1 MNKKYDNN
9 NIIISSRAY
18 FLQGEDHAAGVSAW
32 IFQLEI
38 EGDTDRWGRLVSG
51 REEKGAYRLGSGL
64 PGRGLDLELGQIGA
78 PWPFFLFFLFSCFL
92 FLICFIS
99 FEFDLQIRSNQFI
112 NFSKIQHNNTEKKE
126 TNFHDKTNFQNIL
139 YVWPIGL

>member
-64 PGRGLDLELGQIGA
+64 PGRGLDLEFGQIGA
-78 PWPFFLFFLFSCFL
+78 PWPFFSFFPFLLFS
-92 FLICFIS
+92 I
-99 FEFDLQIRSNQFI
+99 FDL
-112 NFSKIQHNNTEKKE
+112 
-126 TNFHDKTNFQNIL
+126 FHIF
-139 YVWPIGL
+139 